1 MSEKQLRF
9 IKSVENLPIET
20 RSRDSYYD
28 EILREFLYSGT
39 KYAQV
44 KDVGKK
50 PLAVLLGIKNRL
62 KTRKE
67 TVHVYLRKGKV
78 YLERIEIPEQ
88 TKLYENH
95 NHASVP
101 INENLNYDVIKLLN
115 NSIVKA
121 RCPRCKILN
130 AKDARTC
137 RECKHDLYSTEQEYL
152 ASLKDMESLE
162 RLLNRPLEI
171 TQETTNTKR

>member
-9 IKSVENLPIET
+9 IKSVDNLPIEA

-28 EILREFLYSGT
+28 EILREFFYSGT

-44 KDVGKK
+44 KDIGKK

-88 TKLYENH
+88 TKLPQKYNET
-95 NHASVP
+95 P
-101 INENLNYDVIKLLN
+101 ITINNNLNYDVIKLLN

-121 RCPRCKILN
+121 RCARCKTLN

-137 RECKHDLYSTEQEYL
+137 RECKHNLYSTEQEYQ

-162 RLLNRPLEI
+162 RSLNQQLEI